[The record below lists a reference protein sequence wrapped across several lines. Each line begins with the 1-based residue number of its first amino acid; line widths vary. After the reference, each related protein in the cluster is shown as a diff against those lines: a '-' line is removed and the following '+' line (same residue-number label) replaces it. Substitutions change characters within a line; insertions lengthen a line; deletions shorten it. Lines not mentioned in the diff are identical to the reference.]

1 MSLNVRALW
10 AEFLGT
16 AGLLAVV
23 VGSGIMAQR
32 LALGNDA
39 LALLANAIVTG
50 FGLYILISILAPIS
64 GAHFNPAV
72 TLVAAIAGGFVWKR
86 VPGYLVAQLS
96 GAIAGVFLA
105 HVMFDLPILQLGTH
119 ARAGTGQFVSEA
131 VATCGLLLTI
141 IGFTRS
147 APSQTAAAVGAYIA
161 GAYWFTASTSF
172 ANPAVTVARALTN
185 TFAGI
190 RPQDA
195 PAFILAQ
202 LAGSVAAVLLARSLG
217 LRAGSPTA

>member
-1 MSLNVRALW
+1 MNSTARTLW

-16 AGLLAVV
+16 AGLLIVV

-32 LALGNDA
+32 LALGNNA
-39 LALLANAIVTG
+39 IALLANALVTG
-50 FGLYILISILAPIS
+50 FGLYILISVLAPIS

-72 TLVAAIAGGFVWKR
+72 TLVAAVTGEMSWKR
-86 VPGYLVAQLS
+86 VPGYVIVQVI
-96 GAIAGVFLA
+96 GAIVGVFLA
-105 HVMFDLPILQLGTH
+105 HLMFDLPILQFSTH
-119 ARAGTGQFVSEA
+119 ARASTGQIVSEG

-141 IGFTRS
+141 IGFVRF
-147 APSQTAAAVGAYIA
+147 APSQIAAAVGAYIA

-172 ANPAVTVARALTN
+172 ANPAVTVARALTD

-190 RPQDA
+190 RPQDV

-202 LAGSVAAVLLARSLG
+202 LIGSVGAVLIANSLG
-217 LRAGSPTA
+217 LRERAKTG